1 VPDVALRISIDEEHA
16 RAPARQPGRDVN
28 GGRRLPDAAL
38 HVDDRKL
45 LHECGH
51 YTGKITYMARYVLRV
66 NGQDREVDAE
76 PGDSLLSVLRYDFGL
91 TGSRFG
97 CGEGQC
103 GACSV
108 LLDGNAA
115 RSCVTR
121 VGAVGAKSIVTIE
134 GLAHG
139 AGSAARSTDSA
150 LHPVQQAFL
159 ETEAF
164 QCGYCTSGMI
174 MAAVGLLKT
183 NPNPTEQDIARLMD
197 RSVCRCGTY
206 PRIVK
211 AVRLAAERMRATNG
225 VMGGSR

>member
-1 VPDVALRISIDEEHA
+1 M
-16 RAPARQPGRDVN
+16 G
-28 GGRRLPDAAL
+28 
-38 HVDDRKL
+38 
-45 LHECGH
+45 
-51 YTGKITYMARYVLRV
+51 RYVLRV

-76 PGDSLLSVLRYDFGL
+76 PGDSLLSILRYDFGL
-91 TGSRFG
+91 TGSRYG

-108 LLDGNAA
+108 LLDGAAA

-121 VGAVGAKSIVTIE
+121 VGSVGTKAITTIE
-134 GLAHG
+134 GLAPH
-139 AGSAARSTDSA
+139 AGSKDP

-159 ETEAF
+159 EAEAF

-183 NPNPTEQDIARLMD
+183 NPNPSEADIARMMD

-211 AVRLAAERMRATNG
+211 AVRLAAERMRTSTSVAGG
-225 VMGGSR
+225 VK